1 MKIFSKILYI
11 LGILAAVAAAVGLRL
26 RAVNMLPID
35 YDEPVYFHAA
45 QLYSEEIH
53 TGDLIGLMN
62 VDVNMEHPPL
72 FKILY
77 GFVLTAFPPTQELTQ
92 SQVDNPLSTTL
103 PQPQGRALR
112 LTSVGINV
120 AEVLLLA
127 ILNPVAGLC
136 LAVHTYS
143 IKYTSQIMLEALP
156 AFTSLVVVAS
166 YLKSRKKMCFLL
178 VLSAIFLGLTVA
190 SKYMYAIIGVPILVH
205 WVLIWKEGQER
216 IPLKKMIGSILLWG
230 GIAVISFFLA
240 DPYLWPSPIERLES
254 TISFHFAYA
263 QGAHVAEVG
272 YPWWQPF
279 VYIFNSV
286 PWHPT
291 VFTLPLDGFI
301 FILSLFGFKRSW
313 QKEPIYVLWFVIGMF
328 FLLIWPTKWAQYILI
343 VAPPL
348 MMIAAEGI
356 DYLILSP
363 IREAWNNRNKEVYK
377 GPTFH

>member
-11 LGILAAVAAAVGLRL
+11 LGIVAAVGAAVGLRL
-26 RAVNMLPID
+26 RAVDMLPTD

-53 TGDLIGLMN
+53 TGDLTGIMN
-62 VDVNMEHPPL
+62 VDANPEHPPL
-72 FKILY
+72 FKIVY
-77 GFVLTAFPPTQELTQ
+77 GFVLTAFPATRELT
-92 SQVDNPLSTTL
+92 PLELENGLATHF

-112 LTSVGINV
+112 LTSAGINV
-120 AEVLLLA
+120 AEVLLLS
-127 ILNPVAGLC
+127 ILNPIAGLC

-156 AFTSLVVVAS
+156 AFTSLVVVAA
-166 YLKSRKKMCFLL
+166 YIKARKKINFFL
-178 VLSAIFLGLTVA
+178 VLSAIFLGFSVA
-190 SKYMYAIIGVPILVH
+190 SKYMYAIIGVPVLVH
-205 WVLIWKEGQER
+205 WLFIWKVGQER
-216 IPLKKMIGSILLWG
+216 IPLKKLIGPVLIWG
-230 GIAVISFFLA
+230 GIALAAFFLA
-240 DPYLWPSPIERLES
+240 DPYLWPAPIERLGNS
-254 TISFHFAYA
+254 LSFHFAYA

-279 VYIFNSV
+279 AYIFNSI

-313 QKEPIYVLWFVIGMF
+313 QKDPIYVLWFVIGMA
-328 FLLIWPTKWAQYILI
+328 FLLVWPTKWAQYILI
-343 VAPPL
+343 VAAPL
-348 MMIAAEGI
+348 MMIAAEGV
-356 DYLILSP
+356 DFLILSP
-363 IREAWNNRNKEVYK
+363 IRDSWNNRNKEAYK

>member
-1 MKIFSKILYI
+1 MKIVSKIMYI
-11 LGILAAVAAAVGLRL
+11 IGILAAVAAAVGLRL
-26 RAVNMLPID
+26 RAVNMLPTD

-53 TGDLIGLMN
+53 TGDLTGIMN

-92 SQVDNPLSTTL
+92 AQVDNPLSTTL

-112 LTSVGINV
+112 LTSAGVNV
-120 AEVLLLA
+120 LEVLLLA
-127 ILNPVAGLC
+127 ILNPMAGLC

-156 AFTSLVVVAS
+156 AFTSLVVVAA
-166 YLKSRKKMCFLL
+166 YLKARKKMNFFL

-190 SKYMYAIIGVPILVH
+190 SKYMYAIIVVPVLVH
-205 WVLIWKEGQER
+205 WILIWKEGQER
-216 IPLKKMIGSILLWG
+216 IHFKKMIGPVLLWG
-230 GIAVISFFLA
+230 GIAVVSFFLA

-254 TISFHFAYA
+254 TISYHFAYA

-279 VYIFNSV
+279 VYIFSSV

-313 QKEPIYVLWFVIGMF
+313 QKEPIYILWFVIGMF
-328 FLLIWPTKWAQYILI
+328 FLLIWPTKWPQYILM
-343 VAPPL
+343 VAAPL
-348 MMIAAEGI
+348 MMIAAEGV

-363 IREAWNNRNKEVYK
+363 IRESWDNRNKEVYK